1 MCIES
6 LNILYFQWSDELLPN
21 ILKNPQIPEAET
33 HRELKE
39 HLYYMMIDY
48 FDKGKVRA
56 VFGILKFYVG
66 EMYRWK

>member
-1 MCIES
+1 MLC
-6 LNILYFQWSDELLPN
+6 FQWSDELLPN

-48 FDKGKVRA
+48 FDKGKVRINPN
-56 VFGILKFYVG
+56 GILKFYFG
-66 EMYRWK
+66 EMYLLK